1 MSTINTQQTMSPL
14 KNKIS
19 AWLNDKNNN
28 ENDLIDFLVDECGV
42 VLEDGEMEEED
53 CECGNNKEKGLVNG
67 EMRCE
72 DCDIDGMNYE
82 GGLTED
88 EEMEEEVVCGCVNHN
103 EENWRESCDL
113 EEPIVEDEEMECEKC
128 GDIGVR
134 CEGTGELCPDCSD
147 EEEPIVE
154 DEEKPTND
162 ELVVL
167 KNKIEELKQLGLTA
181 EELYEFTMEEK
192 DYGSVPFG
200 VWREEE
206 PIVAEKQ

>member
-1 MSTINTQQTMSPL
+1 MSVSD
-14 KNKIS
+14 KIS
-19 AWLNDKNNN
+19 TWLNDKNNN
-28 ENDLIDFLVDECGV
+28 ENDLIDFLVEKCGV
-42 VLEDGEMEEED
+42 VL
-53 CECGNNKEKGLVNG
+53 
-67 EMRCE
+67 
-72 DCDIDGMNYE
+72 
-82 GGLTED
+82 
-88 EEMEEEVVCGCVNHN
+88 EEMEEEVVCDCVNHN

-113 EEPIVEDEEMECEKC
+113 EQPIVEDEEMECEKC

-147 EEEPIVE
+147 E